1 MACCLF
7 STKPFPE
14 PIMVDCQLDAWNK
27 FQWNLDWNFIIFFQE
42 NDSIMSSATIVAI
55 SFRVRWVVKGVCLWI
70 VEIKGMHGCV
80 WVGKPA
86 QVMGL
91 FHHQV
96 VSSHG
101 IDYVGFKFPYFPW
114 GKFYWPY
121 HPKYWEM
128 TICKYMLCFLKDKK
142 HWCIKGLVICIHAV
156 TTGICVLHTKHQ
168 LYIVINYNA
177 FTLVIGH
184 LGLRTSL
191 FT

>member
-14 PIMVDCQLDAWNK
+14 PILVYCQLDAWNK

-91 FHHQV
+91 FHYQV

-101 IDYVGFKFPYFPW
+101 IDYVGLKFPYFPW
-114 GKFYWPY
+114 GTFLLTLSPQILRNDHMQIYVMF
-121 HPKYWEM
+121 PKN
-128 TICKYMLCFLKDKK
+128 KK
-142 HWCIKGLVICIHAV
+142 HWCIKG
-156 TTGICVLHTKHQ
+156 
-168 LYIVINYNA
+168 
-177 FTLVIGH
+177 
-184 LGLRTSL
+184 
-191 FT
+191 